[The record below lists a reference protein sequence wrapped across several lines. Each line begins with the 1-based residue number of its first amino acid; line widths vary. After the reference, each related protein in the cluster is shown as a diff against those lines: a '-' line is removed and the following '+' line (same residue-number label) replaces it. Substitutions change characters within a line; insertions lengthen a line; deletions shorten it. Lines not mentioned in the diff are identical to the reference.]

1 MFQVTASAES
11 KASPQAIWD
20 LLEDPHNYE
29 ELVPV
34 TDRVLEAPEGGLH
47 EGYQYREHGGIPP
60 FKADST
66 WTVTEYE
73 PHTHQVHVGD
83 DGTMTMNLSID
94 ITPTDGGARLVQQL
108 ELKPRWWMAA
118 PAWVMW
124 QLLLRKRAQD
134 AMQETVENIAG
145 AAGTS

>member
-1 MFQVTASAES
+1 VFQVTASAES
-11 KASPQAIWD
+11 VAPPQAIWD

-34 TDRVLEAPEGGLH
+34 TDRVLEAPAGGLH
-47 EGYQYREHGGIPP
+47 VGYEYREHGGIPP

-66 WTVTEYE
+66 WTVTEYK
-73 PHTHQVHVGD
+73 PNTRQVHVGD

-94 ITPTDGGARLVQQL
+94 ITPTDGGCRLVQQL
-108 ELKPRWWMAA
+108 ELTPRWYMVV

-124 QLLLRKRAQD
+124 HLLLRKRAQE
-134 AMQETVENIAG
+134 AMQQTVENISRTAET
-145 AAGTS
+145 A